1 MRPLYIKISAFGP
14 YAGEVDI
21 DMSKLGESGLYL
33 ITGDTGAGKTT
44 IFDAITFALYGEPSG
59 GVREVDGL
67 RSKYASDDT
76 PTDVELIFSNGGKIY
91 KIRRNPAY
99 MRPSKRGG
107 GLTERKAEALL
118 TMPDG
123 NVITRRSDV
132 DKAVCQI
139 LGVNRGQFMQIVMI
153 AQGEFLR
160 LLNAG
165 TEERQKIFRDI
176 FKTYNFKTLQ
186 DELRTAANAA
196 ERACEGQREMLA
208 ACISRID
215 CPPESPLSARTE
227 EVKSGGASEDAL
239 ELVDAIICADKRLLS
254 QLESGRGEL
263 NKKLAEAQGALTAAE
278 ACRRQRA
285 QMNEAVASRGEQ
297 GQALERAQR
306 QRQSLEERAEEM
318 NGVSREIISC
328 GALLPKYD
336 ELGKVQAQR
345 AQLEGAH
352 KKLSSALEEAR
363 GRLEAAQKKL
373 ESDRAQYKS
382 LEGAEISLVKVREQ
396 LNSARDSYKKLNDIA
411 KRIKA
416 VLALSLQLETAQR
429 QFAAL
434 DGQTVAKREQY
445 NAAHDAF
452 LRNQAGL
459 LASQLKEGTPCPVC
473 GSTVHPSPAHMCGAT
488 LTQEQLNSLKAQYE
502 KLSESR
508 EKAGGEAGQLK
519 ARFASAQEELFAL
532 AEENGLPRD
541 VDGLESAIA
550 GQLKEIEQGA
560 RRMREQEEQFS
571 SAAQRRKAVEG
582 DISLCESNI
591 KSLADS
597 VSDYTSRLSA
607 AAAELAADDSRIAT
621 LSQGLPFGEKAQL
634 SAHIAALKGK
644 RSAYD
649 EQLAACEK
657 DISARSAKV
666 SELNG
671 EINKLQSL
679 IDEGKEIDEAASSA
693 ALSAVKAA
701 ISQNEQCAREL
712 SARIKINERTQG
724 ELSECRKNLGEGEK
738 QLIFL
743 RALSNTANGTVQG
756 KEKVMLETYVQTFYF
771 DRIIAKAN
779 LRLLRMSGG
788 QYELMRRKSADN
800 LRSQSGLELEVM
812 DHYNGSVRSVK
823 SLSGGESFKA
833 SLSLA
838 LGLSDVVQAAAGG
851 IRLDTMFVDEG
862 FGSLD
867 SGSLDQAID
876 ALISLAEGN
885 RLVGIISHVSEL
897 KERIDRQIIVTK
909 NRTGGS
915 SVRIQS

>member
-76 PTDVELIFSNGGKIY
+76 PTDIELIFSNGGKIY

-215 CPPESPLSARTE
+215 CPPESPLSARAE
-227 EVKSGGASEDAL
+227 EVKSGGTSEDAL

-278 ACRRQRA
+278 ARRRQRA
-285 QMNEAVASRGEQ
+285 QLNEAVASRGEQ

-336 ELGKVQAQR
+336 ELGKMQAQR

-352 KKLSSALEEAR
+352 KKLSSALEEAK

-416 VLALSLQLETAQR
+416 VRALSLQLETAQR

-452 LRNQAGL
+452 LRNQAGV

-488 LTQEQLNSLKAQYE
+488 LTQEQLNSLKTQYE

-582 DISLCESNI
+582 DISLGESNI

>member
-215 CPPESPLSARTE
+215 CPPESPLSARAE
-227 EVKSGGASEDAL
+227 GVKSGGASEDAL

-278 ACRRQRA
+278 VRRRQRA
-285 QMNEAVASRGEQ
+285 QLNEAVALRGEQ
-297 GQALERAQR
+297 SQWLERAQR

-352 KKLSSALEEAR
+352 KKLSSALEEAK

-396 LNSARDSYKKLNDIA
+396 LNSARDCYKKLNDIA

-416 VLALSLQLETAQR
+416 VRALAQQLETAQR

-488 LTQEQLNSLKAQYE
+488 LTQEQLNSLKTQYE

-541 VDGLESAIA
+541 VDGLESATA
-550 GQLKEIEQGA
+550 GQLKTIEDGA
-560 RRMREQEEQFS
+560 RQMREQEEQYS
-571 SAAQRRKAVEG
+571 SAAQRRKAVED
-582 DISLCESNI
+582 DISLGESNI
-591 KSLADS
+591 RSLADS

-607 AAAELAADDSRIAT
+607 AAAELAAGDSRIAT

-634 SAHIAALKGK
+634 STHIAALKGK

-649 EQLAACEK
+649 EQLASCEK

-693 ALSAVKAA
+693 ALSAVKVA

-724 ELSECRKNLGEGEK
+724 ELAECRKNLGEGEK

>member
-285 QMNEAVASRGEQ
+285 QLNEAVASRGEQ

-345 AQLEGAH
+345 AQLEGVH
-352 KKLSSALEEAR
+352 KKLSSALEEAK

-396 LNSARDSYKKLNDIA
+396 LNSARDRYKKLNDIA

-634 SAHIAALKGK
+634 SAHIAALNGK

-671 EINKLQSL
+671 EINRLQSL

>member
-21 DMSKLGESGLYL
+21 NMSKLGESGLYL

-123 NVITRRSDV
+123 NVITRRFDV
-132 DKAVCQI
+132 DKTVCQI

-196 ERACEGQREMLA
+196 ERACEGQRNMLA

-215 CPPESPLSARTE
+215 CPPESPLSARAE
-227 EVKSGGASEDAL
+227 EVKSGGPSEDAI

-278 ACRRQRA
+278 VRRRQRA
-285 QMNEAVASRGEQ
+285 QLNEALASRGEQ
-297 GQALERAQR
+297 GQGLERAQR

-352 KKLSSALEEAR
+352 KKLSSALEEAK

-396 LNSARDSYKKLNDIA
+396 LNSARERYKKLDGIA

-416 VLALSLQLETAQR
+416 VRALSLQLETAQR

-634 SAHIAALKGK
+634 SAHIAALNGK

-671 EINKLQSL
+671 EINRLQSL

>member
-215 CPPESPLSARTE
+215 CQPESPLSARAE
-227 EVKSGGASEDAL
+227 GVKSGGASEDAL

-278 ACRRQRA
+278 VRRRQRA
-285 QMNEAVASRGEQ
+285 QLNEALASRGEQ
-297 GQALERAQR
+297 SQGLERAQR

-352 KKLSSALEEAR
+352 KKLSSALEEAK

-396 LNSARDSYKKLNDIA
+396 LNSARDCYKKLNDIA

-416 VLALSLQLETAQR
+416 VRALSLQLETAQR

-434 DGQTVAKREQY
+434 DGQTVAKRGQY

-488 LTQEQLNSLKAQYE
+488 LTQEQLNSLKTQYE

-519 ARFASAQEELFAL
+519 ARFAAAQEELFAL

-550 GQLKEIEQGA
+550 GQLKTIEDGA

-582 DISLCESNI
+582 DISLGESNI
-591 KSLADS
+591 RSLADS

-607 AAAELAADDSRIAT
+607 AAAELAAGDSRIAT

-634 SAHIAALKGK
+634 STHIAALKGK

-693 ALSAVKAA
+693 ALSAAKAA
-701 ISQNEQCAREL
+701 ISQNEQSAREL
-712 SARIKINERTQG
+712 SARIKINERTHS
-724 ELSECRKNLGEGEK
+724 ELAECRKNLGEGEK

-851 IRLDTMFVDEG
+851 IRLDTMFVYEG

-909 NRTGGS
+909 NKTGGS

>member
-123 NVITRRSDV
+123 NVITRRFDV

-186 DELRTAANAA
+186 DELRTVANAA

-215 CPPESPLSARTE
+215 CPPESPLSARAE
-227 EVKSGGASEDAL
+227 EVKSGGASEDAI

-254 QLESGRGEL
+254 QLESGREEL

-278 ACRRQRA
+278 VRRRQRA
-285 QMNEAVASRGEQ
+285 QLNEALASRGEQ
-297 GQALERAQR
+297 SQGLERAQR

-352 KKLSSALEEAR
+352 KKLSSALEEAK

-396 LNSARDSYKKLNDIA
+396 LNSARERYKKLDGIA

-416 VLALSLQLETAQR
+416 VRALSLQLETAQR

-434 DGQTVAKREQY
+434 DGQTVAKRGQY

-459 LASQLKEGTPCPVC
+459 LASQLKDGAPCPVC

-488 LTQEQLNSLKAQYE
+488 LTQEQLNSLKTQYE

-550 GQLKEIEQGA
+550 GQLKTIEDGA
-560 RRMREQEEQFS
+560 HRMREQEEQFS

-582 DISLCESNI
+582 DISLGESNI

-607 AAAELAADDSRIAT
+607 AAAELAAGDSRIAT

-634 SAHIAALKGK
+634 STHIAALKGK

-649 EQLAACEK
+649 EQLASCEK

-693 ALSAVKAA
+693 ALSAVKVA
-701 ISQNEQCAREL
+701 ISQNEQSAREL

-909 NRTGGS
+909 NKTGGS
-915 SVRIQS
+915 SVSIQS

>member
-91 KIRRNPAY
+91 KIRRNPTY

-227 EVKSGGASEDAL
+227 EVKSGGAPEDAL

-285 QMNEAVASRGEQ
+285 QLNEAVASRGEQ

-345 AQLEGAH
+345 AQLEGVH
-352 KKLSSALEEAR
+352 KKLSSALEEAK

-396 LNSARDSYKKLNDIA
+396 LNSARDRYKKLNDIA

-634 SAHIAALKGK
+634 SAHIAALNGK

-649 EQLAACEK
+649 EQFAACEK

-671 EINKLQSL
+671 EINRLQSL

>member
-345 AQLEGAH
+345 AQLESAH
-352 KKLSSALEEAR
+352 KKLSSALEEAK

-416 VLALSLQLETAQR
+416 VRALSLQLETAQR

-452 LRNQAGL
+452 LRNQAGV

-473 GSTVHPSPAHMCGAT
+473 GSAVHPSPAHMCGAT
-488 LTQEQLNSLKAQYE
+488 LTQEQLNSLKTQYE

-582 DISLCESNI
+582 DISLGESNI
-591 KSLADS
+591 KSLADR

-915 SVRIQS
+915 SVCIQS

>member
-123 NVITRRSDV
+123 NVITRRTDV

-215 CPPESPLSARTE
+215 CPPESPLSARAE
-227 EVKSGGASEDAL
+227 EVKSGGPSEDAL

-254 QLESGRGEL
+254 RLESGREEL

-278 ACRRQRA
+278 VRRRQRA
-285 QMNEAVASRGEQ
+285 QLNEAVALRGEQ
-297 GQALERAQR
+297 SQGLERAQR

-318 NGVSREIISC
+318 NGVLREIISC
-328 GALLPKYD
+328 KELLPKYD

-345 AQLEGAH
+345 AQLEGVH
-352 KKLSSALEEAR
+352 KKMSSALEEAK

-396 LNSARDSYKKLNDIA
+396 LNSARDCYKKLNDIA

-416 VLALSLQLETAQR
+416 VRALAQQLETAQR

-445 NAAHDAF
+445 DAAYDAF

-488 LTQEQLNSLKAQYE
+488 LTQEQLNSLKTQYE

-541 VDGLESAIA
+541 VDGLESATA
-550 GQLKEIEQGA
+550 GQLKTIEDGA
-560 RRMREQEEQFS
+560 RRMREQEEQYS
-571 SAAQRRKAVEG
+571 SAAQRRKAVED
-582 DISLCESNI
+582 DISLGESNI
-591 KSLADS
+591 RSLADS

-607 AAAELAADDSRIAT
+607 AAAELAAGDSRIAT

-634 SAHIAALKGK
+634 SAHIAALRGK
-644 RSAYD
+644 KSAYD
-649 EQLAACEK
+649 EQLASCEK

-679 IDEGKEIDEAASSA
+679 IDEGKEIDEAASLA
-693 ALSAVKAA
+693 ALAAAKAA
-701 ISQNEQCAREL
+701 ISQNEQSAREL

-724 ELSECRKNLGEGEK
+724 ELAECRKNLGDSEK

-909 NRTGGS
+909 NKTGGS

>member
-254 QLESGRGEL
+254 QLERGRGEL

-278 ACRRQRA
+278 VRRRQRA
-285 QMNEAVASRGEQ
+285 QLNDAVALRGEQ
-297 GQALERAQR
+297 GQELERAQR

-345 AQLEGAH
+345 AQLEGVH
-352 KKLSSALEEAR
+352 KKLSSALEEAK

-416 VLALSLQLETAQR
+416 VRALSLQLETAQR

-452 LRNQAGL
+452 LRNQAGV

-473 GSTVHPSPAHMCGAT
+473 GSAVHPSPAHMCGAT
-488 LTQEQLNSLKAQYE
+488 LTQEQLNSLKTQYE

-582 DISLCESNI
+582 DISLGESNI

-607 AAAELAADDSRIAT
+607 AAAELAVCDSRIAT

-634 SAHIAALKGK
+634 SAHIAALNGK

>member
-215 CPPESPLSARTE
+215 CPPESPLSARAE

-254 QLESGRGEL
+254 QLERGRGEL
-263 NKKLAEAQGALTAAE
+263 NKKLAEAQGALTVAE

-285 QMNEAVASRGEQ
+285 QLNEAVASRGEQ

-336 ELGKVQAQR
+336 ELGKMQAQR

-352 KKLSSALEEAR
+352 KKLSSALEEAK

-416 VLALSLQLETAQR
+416 VRALLLQLETAQR

-634 SAHIAALKGK
+634 SAHIAALNGK

-671 EINKLQSL
+671 EINRLQSL

>member
-285 QMNEAVASRGEQ
+285 QLNEAVASRGEQ

-345 AQLEGAH
+345 AQLEGVH
-352 KKLSSALEEAR
+352 KKLSSALEEAK

-396 LNSARDSYKKLNDIA
+396 LNSARDRYKKLNDIA

-416 VLALSLQLETAQR
+416 VRALLLQLETAQR

-488 LTQEQLNSLKAQYE
+488 LTQEQLNSLKTQYE

-550 GQLKEIEQGA
+550 GQLKTIEDGA

-582 DISLCESNI
+582 DISLGESNI
-591 KSLADS
+591 KSLVDS

-607 AAAELAADDSRIAT
+607 AAAELAAGDSRIAT

-649 EQLAACEK
+649 EQLAVCEK
-657 DISARSAKV
+657 DISAHSAKV

-693 ALSAVKAA
+693 ALSAVKVA

-724 ELSECRKNLGEGEK
+724 ELFECRKNLGEGEK

-771 DRIIAKAN
+771 DRIIARAN

-909 NRTGGS
+909 NKTGGS

>member
-215 CPPESPLSARTE
+215 CPPESPLSARAE
-227 EVKSGGASEDAL
+227 GVKSGGASEDAL

-254 QLESGRGEL
+254 QLESGREEL

-278 ACRRQRA
+278 VRRRQRA
-285 QMNEAVASRGEQ
+285 QLNEALASRGEQ
-297 GQALERAQR
+297 SQGLERAQR

-318 NGVSREIISC
+318 NGVLREIISC
-328 GALLPKYD
+328 KELLPKYD

-352 KKLSSALEEAR
+352 KKLSSALEEAK

-396 LNSARDSYKKLNDIA
+396 LNSARDCYKKLNDIA

-416 VLALSLQLETAQR
+416 VRALAQQLETAQR

-434 DGQTVAKREQY
+434 DGQTVAKRGQY

-488 LTQEQLNSLKAQYE
+488 LTQEQLNALKIQYE

-550 GQLKEIEQGA
+550 GQLKTIEDGA
-560 RRMREQEEQFS
+560 RQMREQEEQFS

-582 DISLCESNI
+582 DISLGESNI

-607 AAAELAADDSRIAT
+607 AAAELAAGDSRIAT

-634 SAHIAALKGK
+634 STHIAALKGK

-649 EQLAACEK
+649 EQLASCEK

-679 IDEGKEIDEAASSA
+679 IDEGKEIDEAASLA
-693 ALSAVKAA
+693 ALSAVKVA

-724 ELSECRKNLGEGEK
+724 ELAECRKNLGEGEK

-743 RALSNTANGTVQG
+743 RALSHTANGTVQG

-909 NRTGGS
+909 NKTGGS

>member
-1 MRPLYIKISAFGP
+1 M
-14 YAGEVDI
+14 
-21 DMSKLGESGLYL
+21 
-33 ITGDTGAGKTT
+33 
-44 IFDAITFALYGEPSG
+44 
-59 GVREVDGL
+59 
-67 RSKYASDDT
+67 
-76 PTDVELIFSNGGKIY
+76 
-91 KIRRNPAY
+91 
-99 MRPSKRGG
+99 
-107 GLTERKAEALL
+107 
-118 TMPDG
+118 
-123 NVITRRSDV
+123 
-132 DKAVCQI
+132 
-139 LGVNRGQFMQIVMI
+139 
-153 AQGEFLR
+153 
-160 LLNAG
+160 
-165 TEERQKIFRDI
+165 
-176 FKTYNFKTLQ
+176 
-186 DELRTAANAA
+186 
-196 ERACEGQREMLA
+196 
-208 ACISRID
+208 
-215 CPPESPLSARTE
+215 
-227 EVKSGGASEDAL
+227 
-239 ELVDAIICADKRLLS
+239 
-254 QLESGRGEL
+254 
-263 NKKLAEAQGALTAAE
+263 
-278 ACRRQRA
+278 
-285 QMNEAVASRGEQ
+285 
-297 GQALERAQR
+297 
-306 QRQSLEERAEEM
+306 
-318 NGVSREIISC
+318 
-328 GALLPKYD
+328 
-336 ELGKVQAQR
+336 
-345 AQLEGAH
+345 
-352 KKLSSALEEAR
+352 
-363 GRLEAAQKKL
+363 
-373 ESDRAQYKS
+373 
-382 LEGAEISLVKVREQ
+382 
-396 LNSARDSYKKLNDIA
+396 
-411 KRIKA
+411 
-416 VLALSLQLETAQR
+416 
-429 QFAAL
+429 
-434 DGQTVAKREQY
+434 
-445 NAAHDAF
+445 
-452 LRNQAGL
+452 
-459 LASQLKEGTPCPVC
+459 
-473 GSTVHPSPAHMCGAT
+473 
-488 LTQEQLNSLKAQYE
+488 
-502 KLSESR
+502 
-508 EKAGGEAGQLK
+508 
-519 ARFASAQEELFAL
+519 
-532 AEENGLPRD
+532 
-541 VDGLESAIA
+541 
-550 GQLKEIEQGA
+550 
-560 RRMREQEEQFS
+560 
-571 SAAQRRKAVEG
+571 
-582 DISLCESNI
+582 
-591 KSLADS
+591 
-597 VSDYTSRLSA
+597 
-607 AAAELAADDSRIAT
+607 
-621 LSQGLPFGEKAQL
+621 

>member
-215 CPPESPLSARTE
+215 CPPESPLSARAE
-227 EVKSGGASEDAL
+227 EVKSGGSSEDAL

-263 NKKLAEAQGALTAAE
+263 NKKLAEAQSALTAAE
-278 ACRRQRA
+278 ARRRQRA
-285 QMNEAVASRGEQ
+285 QLNEAVALRGEQ
-297 GQALERAQR
+297 SQALERAQR

-345 AQLEGAH
+345 AQLEGVH
-352 KKLSSALEEAR
+352 KKLSSALEEAK

-373 ESDRAQYKS
+373 ESNRAQYKS

-396 LNSARDSYKKLNDIA
+396 LNSARDRYKKLNDIA

-416 VLALSLQLETAQR
+416 VRALLLQLETAQR

-452 LRNQAGL
+452 LRNQAGV

-488 LTQEQLNSLKAQYE
+488 LTQEQLNSLKTQYE

-582 DISLCESNI
+582 DISLVESNI

>member
-215 CPPESPLSARTE
+215 CPPESPLSARAE
-227 EVKSGGASEDAL
+227 EVKSGGPSEDAL

-254 QLESGRGEL
+254 RLESGREEL

-278 ACRRQRA
+278 ARRRQRA
-285 QMNEAVASRGEQ
+285 QLNEAVALRGEQ
-297 GQALERAQR
+297 SQGLERAQR

-336 ELGKVQAQR
+336 EFGKVQAQR
-345 AQLEGAH
+345 AQLESAH
-352 KKLSSALEEAR
+352 KKLSSALEEAK

-396 LNSARDSYKKLNDIA
+396 LNSARDCYKKLNDIA

-452 LRNQAGL
+452 LRNQAGV

-488 LTQEQLNSLKAQYE
+488 LTQEQLNALKIQYE

-508 EKAGGEAGQLK
+508 ENAGGEAGQLK

-550 GQLKEIEQGA
+550 GQLKTIEDGA
-560 RRMREQEEQFS
+560 RQMREQEEQFS

-634 SAHIAALKGK
+634 SAHIAALNGK

-671 EINKLQSL
+671 EINRLQSL

>member
-215 CPPESPLSARTE
+215 CPPESPLSARAE
-227 EVKSGGASEDAL
+227 EVKSGGSSEDAL

-263 NKKLAEAQGALTAAE
+263 NKKLAEAQSALTAAE
-278 ACRRQRA
+278 ARRRQRA
-285 QMNEAVASRGEQ
+285 QLNEAVALRVEQ
-297 GQALERAQR
+297 SQALERAQR

-345 AQLEGAH
+345 AQLEGVH
-352 KKLSSALEEAR
+352 KKLSSALEEAK

-396 LNSARDSYKKLNDIA
+396 LNSARDCYKKLNDIA

-416 VLALSLQLETAQR
+416 VRALSLQLETAQR

-452 LRNQAGL
+452 LRNQAGV

-488 LTQEQLNSLKAQYE
+488 LTQEQLNSLKTQYE

-582 DISLCESNI
+582 DISLVESNI

>member
-123 NVITRRSDV
+123 NVITRRFDV

-186 DELRTAANAA
+186 DELRTVANAA

-215 CPPESPLSARTE
+215 CPPESPLSARAE
-227 EVKSGGASEDAL
+227 EVKSGGASEDAI

-254 QLESGRGEL
+254 QLESGREEL
-263 NKKLAEAQGALTAAE
+263 NKKLAEAQGALAAAE
-278 ACRRQRA
+278 VRRRQRA
-285 QMNEAVASRGEQ
+285 QLNEALASRGEQ
-297 GQALERAQR
+297 SQGLERAQR

-352 KKLSSALEEAR
+352 KKLSSALEEAK

-396 LNSARDSYKKLNDIA
+396 LNSARERYKKLDGIA

-416 VLALSLQLETAQR
+416 VRALSLQLETAQR

-434 DGQTVAKREQY
+434 DGQTVAKRGQY

-459 LASQLKEGTPCPVC
+459 LASQLKDGAPCPVC

-488 LTQEQLNSLKAQYE
+488 LTQEQLNSLKTQYE

-550 GQLKEIEQGA
+550 GQLKTIEDGA
-560 RRMREQEEQFS
+560 HRMREQEEQFS

-582 DISLCESNI
+582 DISLGESNI

-607 AAAELAADDSRIAT
+607 AAAELAAGDSRIAT

-634 SAHIAALKGK
+634 STHIAALKGK

-649 EQLAACEK
+649 EQLASCEK

-693 ALSAVKAA
+693 ALSAVKVA
-701 ISQNEQCAREL
+701 ISQNEQSAREL

-909 NRTGGS
+909 NKTGGS
-915 SVRIQS
+915 SVSIQS

>member
-215 CPPESPLSARTE
+215 CPPESPLSARAE
-227 EVKSGGASEDAL
+227 EVKSGGSSEDAL

-263 NKKLAEAQGALTAAE
+263 NKKLAEAQSALTAAE
-278 ACRRQRA
+278 ARRRQRA
-285 QMNEAVASRGEQ
+285 QLNEAVALRGEQ
-297 GQALERAQR
+297 SQALERAQR

-345 AQLEGAH
+345 AQLEGVH
-352 KKLSSALEEAR
+352 KKLSSALEEAK

-373 ESDRAQYKS
+373 ESNRAQYKS

-396 LNSARDSYKKLNDIA
+396 LNSARDRYKKLNDIA

-416 VLALSLQLETAQR
+416 VRALLLQLETAQR

-452 LRNQAGL
+452 LRNQAGV

-488 LTQEQLNSLKAQYE
+488 LTQEQLNSLKTQYE

-582 DISLCESNI
+582 DISLVESNI

-771 DRIIAKAN
+771 DRIIAKPN
-779 LRLLRMSGG
+779 LRLLPMSGG

>member
-1 MRPLYIKISAFGP
+1 M
-14 YAGEVDI
+14 
-21 DMSKLGESGLYL
+21 
-33 ITGDTGAGKTT
+33 
-44 IFDAITFALYGEPSG
+44 
-59 GVREVDGL
+59 DGL

-186 DELRTAANAA
+186 DELRTVANAA

-254 QLESGRGEL
+254 QLERGRGEL

-278 ACRRQRA
+278 VRRRQRA
-285 QMNEAVASRGEQ
+285 QLNDAVALRGEQ
-297 GQALERAQR
+297 GQELERAQR

-318 NGVSREIISC
+318 DGVSREIISC

-352 KKLSSALEEAR
+352 KKLSSALEEAK

-396 LNSARDSYKKLNDIA
+396 LNSARDRYKKLNDIA

-416 VLALSLQLETAQR
+416 VRALLLQLETAQR

-452 LRNQAGL
+452 LRNQAGV

-488 LTQEQLNSLKAQYE
+488 LTQEQLNSLKTQYE

-519 ARFASAQEELFAL
+519 ARFASVQEELFAL

-582 DISLCESNI
+582 DISLGESNI

-693 ALSAVKAA
+693 ALSAAKVA